1 MTTTPPSRPPFAALA
16 VTHLG
21 LEQVLAG
28 ELAALGL
35 PGEVMPGGVAFEGS
49 LLDVARA
56 NLMLRTAGRVL
67 VRVASFRARTFPELE
82 RYAAKVPWTRFLPA
96 PATVHFRVTAKKSR
110 LTHERAIAERLVR
123 ALQAAVP
130 KATIVAGRGEA
141 DTDDGVQRF
150 VVRFHRDVCTISADS
165 SGAPLHRR
173 GYRLETGKA
182 PLRET
187 LAAGL
192 LLSSGWDGTTPLI
205 DPFCGSGV
213 IPIEAALMARRI
225 PPGRSRHFALERW
238 PGFDGKAFRAMR
250 DASNAALLPVSPVA
264 ISGADR
270 DAGAIRAASANAER
284 AGVSADVTWQ
294 HQPISAMVAG
304 PQRGAVVTN
313 PPYGARLGE
322 RGSLRDLYA
331 QLGNVLRRQAAG
343 WTVALVSADR
353 KLDGQVGL
361 SWKELARTENGGLPI
376 RFVRAEVPGE

>member
-1 MTTTPPSRPPFAALA
+1 MTTTPPPPPRVAALA

-21 LEQVLAG
+21 MEQVLAG

-35 PGEVMPGGVAFEGS
+35 PGAVMPGGVAFEGS
-49 LLDVARA
+49 LLDVAKA

-67 VRVASFRARTFPELE
+67 VRIASFRARTFPELE
-82 RYAAKVPWTRFLPA
+82 RHAAKVPWAQFLTVA
-96 PATVHFRVTAKKSR
+96 PAVHFRVTAKKSR
-110 LTHERAIAERLVR
+110 LSHERAIAERLVR
-123 ALQAAVP
+123 ALKGAVP
-130 KATIVAGRGEA
+130 KATIVAGRDEA
-141 DTDDGVQRF
+141 DADDGVQRF
-150 VVRFHRDVCTISADS
+150 VVRFHRDECTVSADS

-213 IPIEAALMARRI
+213 IPIEAALITRRI
-225 PPGRSRHFALERW
+225 PPGASRQFALERW
-238 PGFDGKAFRAMR
+238 PGFDAKAFRSLR
-250 DASNAALLPVSPVA
+250 DAALAASLPASPVP

-284 AGVSADVTWQ
+284 AGVAGDVTWHQ
-294 HQPISAMVAG
+294 QPISALTAASV
-304 PQRGAVVTN
+304 PGAVVTN
-313 PPYGARLGE
+313 PPYGARIGE

-331 QLGNVLRRQAAG
+331 QLGNVLRRHAAG
-343 WTVALVSADR
+343 WTVTLISADR
-353 KLDGQVGL
+353 KLDGQTGL
-361 SWKELARTENGGLPI
+361 SWHELLRTENGGLPV